1 MSFMEHAYRLRAEWV
16 FYVCD
21 IARCHVGTSVSK
33 LVSMLMFQS
42 IVYASANASPR
53 KQQDS

>member
-1 MSFMEHAYRLRAEWV
+1 MSFMGHAYRLRAERV